1 MFNMSASN
9 MVTLMDEEGISMA
22 LVMPPPAPA
31 DSTEG
36 AHYPYTALIEAVNSQ
51 PGRFGVVGGGNN
63 LNEPLHAM
71 ALQGDMP
78 SEADLDALGKEA
90 RKIAD
95 DTQVAG
101 FGELVALHLSYKKSH
116 PYIEIAADHP
126 GFLRLADVASE
137 VGLPLDIHFE
147 LVAEKM
153 TTPAGFKS
161 PPEGNNPA
169 ELLPNIGAFEKLLAH
184 NRNAK
189 IVWSH
194 VGWDNTGHM
203 TVERLRTLIEKH
215 SNLYLSLKLLDEA
228 GPLQVNENRPLT
240 EDGKIRS
247 EWLTLMTDHPSRFVF
262 GSDEFVGSDP
272 TATTGGPSTA
282 GTWSVLGQLPDAVA
296 RAVACDNPR
305 AIYRL
310 AE

>member
-1 MFNMSASN
+1 MEAGKTTSFSVCSR
-9 MVTLMDEEGISMA
+9 VGFTPGVPTL
-22 LVMPPPAPA
+22 LAPA
-31 DSTEG
+31 S
-36 AHYPYTALIEAVNSQ
+36 
-51 PGRFGVVGGGNN
+51 
-63 LNEPLHAM
+63 
-71 ALQGDMP
+71 
-78 SEADLDALGKEA
+78 
-90 RKIAD
+90 
-95 DTQVAG
+95 
-101 FGELVALHLSYKKSH
+101 
-116 PYIEIAADHP
+116 
-126 GFLRLADVASE
+126 
-137 VGLPLDIHFE
+137 
-147 LVAEKM
+147 
-153 TTPAGFKS
+153 FKS
-161 PPEGNNPA
+161 PPEGNNPT

-184 NRNAK
+184 NRDAK

-228 GPLQVNENRPLT
+228 GPLQVNDNRPLT
-240 EDGKIRS
+240 TDGKIRS
-247 EWLTLMTDHPSRFVF
+247 EWLALMTDHPSRFVL

-272 TATTGGPSTA
+272 TATAGGPSTA